1 MSHTAICLDDHAHG
15 MVPDLPKSSAPSI
28 LDPSPARA
36 AAQAQSVGGA
46 LRLPE
51 IRWAL
56 IATVLFAAAGLL
68 QVGGGPTWL
77 TDALFGACYLA
88 GGWEPAL
95 AGLRAL
101 RERTLD
107 VDLLMIAAAIGAAS
121 IGQVLDGGLL
131 IVIFATSGALEA
143 YATKRTADS
152 IRALLTLAP
161 DQASLLASDGSEQP
175 VDTAELVVGDLIVV
189 RPGEQIGADGTV
201 VAGISEVD
209 QATITGEPLPVVR
222 SVGDEVFAGTLNRE
236 GVLHIEVSRAA
247 ADSVVARIVA
257 LVAEASAT
265 KAKAQLFIEKV
276 EQRYS
281 VGVVVTTLMVF
292 GVPLTFGASLQPTLL
307 RAMTY
312 MIVAS
317 PCAVVLATMPPLLSA
332 IANAGRHGVLVKSAV
347 VMEQLGATTRVAFDK
362 TGTLTRG
369 TPRVSDVAVVAGSG
383 FSESDVLA
391 LAAGAER
398 PSEHPLGRAVVR
410 AALERNI
417 DVPDAT
423 NFAANPGRDVSA
435 HVDHRQVIV
444 GAPVVLPEG
453 SRNHGETSRVIRQ
466 LEDKGRTAVVVVV
479 DSVPVAV
486 LGLVD
491 QLRPQAKR
499 TVKDLTLLTG
509 RAPVLLTGD
518 NHLAAWQFGQE
529 VGITDVRAGLL
540 PADKAAHVTTLTQEG
555 DRVLVVGDGI
565 NDAPALA
572 AAHIGVSMGR
582 HGSDLTLQTADAVLV
597 RDDLA
602 TLPSVIELSR
612 RARRAV
618 TQNLVLAGIAILGL
632 VTWDLIG
639 HLPLPLGVLGH
650 EGGTVVIGLNGL
662 RLLRP
667 SAWTSSGSEGLRL

>member
-1 MSHTAICLDDHAHG
+1 MVAMSHTATCLEGHTHEVAAGLAAH
-15 MVPDLPKSSAPSI
+15 SAPSV
-28 LDPSPARA
+28 LDPSPTRA
-36 AAQAQSVGGA
+36 AARAQTVVTV

-51 IRWAL
+51 IRWSL
-56 IATVLFAAAGLL
+56 TATALFAAAVLL
-68 QVGGGPTWL
+68 RLVGAPTWS
-77 TDALFGACYLA
+77 TDTVFGACYLA

-95 AGLRAL
+95 AGLHAL
-101 RERTLD
+101 RQKTLD
-107 VDLLMIAAAIGAAS
+107 VDLLMIVAAVGAAS

-152 IRALLTLAP
+152 VRALLTLAP
-161 DQASLLASDGSEQP
+161 ERASLLHSDGSEQL
-175 VDTAELVVGDLIVV
+175 VDTARLGVGDVIVV

-201 VAGISEVD
+201 VAGMSEVD
-209 QATITGEPLPVVR
+209 QASITGEPLPVVR
-222 SVGDEVFAGTLNRE
+222 GVGDDVFAGTLNRE
-236 GVLHIEVSRAA
+236 GALRIAVSRPA

-265 KAKAQLFIEKV
+265 KAKAQLFIEHV

-292 GVPLTFGASLQPTLL
+292 GIPLAFGASLQPTLL

-347 VMEQLGATTRVAFDK
+347 VMEQLGATTLVAFDK

-369 TPRVSDVAVVAGSG
+369 TPRVSDVWVLPGSG
-383 FSESDVLA
+383 FSESDALA

-410 AALERNI
+410 AALDRGLL
-417 DVPDAT
+417 VPDAADFT
-423 NFAANPGRDVSA
+423 ATPGRGVSA
-435 HVDHRQVIV
+435 RVDHKHVIV
-444 GAPVVLPEG
+444 GAPAVLEHL
-453 SRNHGETSRVIRQ
+453 SRDEDESTKALGQ
-466 LEDKGRTAVVVVV
+466 LEDQGRTAVVVVV
-479 DSVPVAV
+479 DSVLVAV
-486 LGLVD
+486 VGLVD
-491 QLRPQAKR
+491 QLRPQANR
-499 TVKDLTLLTG
+499 TVAALTRVTG
-509 RAPVLLTGD
+509 REPVLLTGD
-518 NHLAAWQFGQE
+518 NYLAAGRIGEE

-540 PADKAAHVTTLTQEG
+540 PVDKAVHVTALTREG
-555 DRVLVVGDGI
+555 TRVLVVGDGI

-602 TLPSVIELSR
+602 TLPAVIELSR

-618 TQNLVLAGIAILGL
+618 IQNLVLAGFAILGL
-632 VTWDLIG
+632 VTWDLVG

-650 EGGTVVIGLNGL
+650 EGGTVLIGLNGL
-662 RLLRP
+662 RLLR
-667 SAWTSSGSEGLRL
+667 SRAWASTPDI